1 MSDTSAIAEG
11 LRAVAAVPALL
22 SGFGVERVTER
33 DGLWFERLSISGGG
47 RVHLCSNRSFGDAS
61 GEEIGCFE
69 TDLAAPRV
77 DQLVR
82 DVQAVLPGGPA
93 PNLSPG
99 DVRVTLSVIA
109 AGARWERVVGGAPP
123 DLEPYQPLLR
133 TLDALAFEVRAHP
146 LRTLA
151 MELKLG
157 APLQAGEQ
165 SVPVTLTFENR
176 GTAGYWLR
184 NPSAFADQE
193 TEHARLWY
201 APQPSVQPGMTP
213 LPPEPTYVELE
224 PVARADRPLIWIA
237 PQSTETRRFTAAVAL
252 DQVPYFLRAGFAGY
266 DGADTVAGQPHL
278 RGCVFSNELEI
289 EPRR

>member
-1 MSDTSAIAEG
+1 MSDTSSIGEA

-22 SGFGVERVTER
+22 SSFGVERVTER
-33 DGLWFERLSISGGG
+33 DSLWSERLSISGGG
-47 RVHLCSNRSFGDAS
+47 RAHLCSMRSFGDAS

-69 TDLAAPRV
+69 TQLAGPRL

-99 DVRVTLSVIA
+99 DVRVTISVVA
-109 AGARWERVVGGAPP
+109 AGARWECVVGGLPP

-133 TLDALAFEVRAHP
+133 TLDALAVEVRAHP
-146 LRTLA
+146 LRTLGV
-151 MELKLG
+151 ELQLG
-157 APLQAGEQ
+157 APLRAGEQ

-201 APQPSVQPGMTP
+201 AAKPVEEPGMTP
-213 LPPEPTYVELE
+213 LPPQPMWADLE
-224 PVARADRPLIWIA
+224 PITRADRPLIWIG
-237 PQSTETRRFTAAVAL
+237 PQSTETRRFTASLAL
-252 DQVPYFLRAGFAGY
+252 DPVPYFLRAGFAGY
-266 DGADTVAGQPHL
+266 EGTDTVAGQPHL
-278 RGCVFSNELEI
+278 RGCAFSNELEI
-289 EPRR
+289 EPKP